1 MPIGSPTFA
10 AYAAEVFI
18 PFICRNLQ
26 VSPRVDI
33 VWEVHQD
40 NSLKTSARNKRGQGV
55 RRRVLPDSI
64 VPGNWQSFL
73 SVSENKEE
81 LFQFL
86 AIESA
91 IQVKEGTLITTR
103 GTIVLSN
110 SDEDLSLLSPCTQEE
125 VDTRMFFTC
134 PPCSPFW

>member
-10 AYAAEVFI
+10 AYAAEVFNS
-18 PFICRNLQ
+18 FICRNLQ

-33 VWEVHQD
+33 VWEIYPG
-40 NSLKTSARNKRGQGV
+40 NSLKTSARNKRGQGI

-64 VPGNWQSFL
+64 VPGNWHSFL
-73 SVSENKEE
+73 GISENKEE

-91 IQVKEGTLITTR
+91 TKVKEGTIITTR

-110 SDEDLSLLSPCTQEE
+110 SDEDLSLLSPFTQEE
-125 VDTRMFFTC
+125 ADTRMF
-134 PPCSPFW
+134 